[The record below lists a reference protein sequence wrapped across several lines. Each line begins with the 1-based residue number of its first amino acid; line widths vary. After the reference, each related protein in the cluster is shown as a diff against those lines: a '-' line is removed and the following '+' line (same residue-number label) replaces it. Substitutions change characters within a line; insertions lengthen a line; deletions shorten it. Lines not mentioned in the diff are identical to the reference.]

1 MENKANSRKSIL
13 AIVMEAGR
21 PGSER
26 QQNHDGMRRY
36 QTSGP
41 LIKSP
46 AEELPQD
53 TQQEESSAK
62 GEDS

>member
-26 QQNHDGMRRY
+26 HHHHDGMRRY

-46 AEELPQD
+46 DEDLPQD
-53 TQQEESSAK
+53 TQ
-62 GEDS
+62 